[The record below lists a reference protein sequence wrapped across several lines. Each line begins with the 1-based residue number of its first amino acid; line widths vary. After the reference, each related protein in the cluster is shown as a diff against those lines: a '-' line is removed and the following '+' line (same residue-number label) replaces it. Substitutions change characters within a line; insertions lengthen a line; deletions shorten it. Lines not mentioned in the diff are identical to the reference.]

1 MSYVTAFFNAIGT
14 FLKKTWANATF
25 LGSAA
30 LGKAML
36 VATAATL
43 VVGTR
48 NFMQMRDMLAK
59 GQDILANKV
68 AAGGK
73 LPIVYGTR
81 RVGAQVVYMDTSS
94 NSSSHLF
101 VVYALSVGEVENILL
116 ESLEIDGNPLTD
128 RNQFRNG
135 GYIGSDKI
143 SSGAGS
149 LCTANQTTGSIDLTG
164 GTFGTNPASSGYR
177 YVFNAHHG
185 AATQT
190 ADPMLRASIGSQ
202 WTTAH
207 KLNGVAYIAASFIY
221 DAKGQFRGVPQITVQ
236 VQGKKIYDQR
246 QDSTNG
252 GSGSQRLAT
261 PSTYEWSDNP
271 AIIFQDYILNNQ
283 YGKGLPS
290 NKVNFSTFTTAANLC
305 DVQVDQPFFNGS
317 NKALTWSGSSG
328 DNYITI
334 NGTNADTDW
343 FQSKVSELLSLF
355 DANGNGVLD
364 SVEILEA
371 RRNGFFNE
379 TDVNYRIFIN
389 ASLTNN
395 YSSQTGSYQV
405 KPRRFVTNGYVD
417 GNKTVMQNA
426 NELLSNM
433 RGIFTYFNGSYELQV
448 EDVGSST
455 FNINDNHIIG
465 EAGISVT
472 YGDKDKR
479 ANKVIVEFFNAN
491 KKYELDTQIVLHTAS
506 VSGEDYTYDDG
517 GEVLE
522 IRAEFPYCTDP
533 YIAYNMGKAILTRS
547 RNQTR
552 VTFAATPELF
562 KTNVGDIVSLTYF
575 GLGFNNKLFRIE
587 LLEIQPSGLLT
598 VSMDEYFDVYTW
610 EVPPQEPLEELANI
624 PSAYAVLP
632 PAGLS
637 FTDSDASATSR
648 PFISWTLPTD
658 FPTHQFRVNV
668 KDSSGNQVKNSIID
682 VNNCDLNFLP
692 VDANYVA
699 SVTCLNSMGVES
711 SPATLTFT
719 IGDAPTGTP
728 DIKNDA
734 IVTDKV
740 NDLAITTGKIA
751 DLAITNA
758 KIANAII
765 DTAKIADASIT
776 TAKIANL
783 AVTDAKINSLTAN
796 KLTAGTIDA
805 SQITVTNLDAD
816 NISAGTLNANR
827 IQIDDVTLDTD
838 GNGNLIIKSGG
849 VSTGQIANGAITT
862 VLINDDAITTAKIID
877 DAVTNAL
884 IATDA
889 VNQDSIAANSVTAL
903 EIVANTITA
912 SEIAA
917 STITAAQIVS
927 NTITAGQIAANT
939 ITANEMAADSITA
952 TEIDVGTLSAI
963 SANMG
968 AITAGTINNTTNTP
982 TAGQE
987 PTGSQ
992 AGTAIDLAS
1001 GSFTFGN
1008 VNTFLY
1014 FNTTDGLVQGGLT
1027 PFSDTVNIYYQGST
1041 APSSPS
1047 DSSMTYTNTGAFSF
1061 TTNAPTGWTLGIP
1074 NTTDNI
1080 YVVQANIGRVG
1091 AGTAN
1096 ASWGA
1101 VSLLRAATV
1110 TGTSLATSPAVI
1122 SFTYAS
1128 PSATSPQSYSNSYTV
1143 TASGA
1148 YTHSVGITAT
1158 VAGGTWTSLG
1168 ASSITVSEV
1177 SGDTGEF
1184 TISSITHQ
1192 SNFEEKTWSW
1202 TVTHTS
1208 SGSTVSQSTLS
1219 INPLQQ

>member
-1 MSYVTAFFNAIGT
+1 MAVVSAFFAKIGSWIASVWT
-14 FLKKTWANATF
+14 NATF

-30 LGKAML
+30 LGRAML

-73 LPIVYGTR
+73 MPIVYGTR

-101 VVYALSVGEVENILL
+101 VVYALSVGEVENIML

-143 SSGAGS
+143 SSGSGS
-149 LCTANQTTGSIDLTG
+149 LCTADQTTGSVDLTG
-164 GTFGTNPASSGYR
+164 GTYGTNPAASGYR

-185 AATQT
+185 AATQA

-207 KLNGVAYIAASFIY
+207 KLNGIAYIAASFIY

-246 QDSTNG
+246 QDGTNG

-271 AIIFQDYILNNQ
+271 SLIFQDYILNDE

-305 DVQVDQPFFNGS
+305 DVQVEQPFFNGS
-317 NKALTWSGSSG
+317 NKALTWSGTSG
-328 DNYITI
+328 DNFITI
-334 NGTNADTDW
+334 HGSSADTDW
-343 FQSKVSELLSLF
+343 WQNKISEMLSLF
-355 DANGNGVLD
+355 DSDGNGVL
-364 SVEILEA
+364 SSAEILDA
-371 RRNGFFNE
+371 RRDGYFNE
-379 TDVNYRIFIN
+379 STVDYKIFIN
-389 ASLTNN
+389 ASLTSN
-395 YSSQTGSYQV
+395 YSSQVGSYRV

-433 RGIFTYFNGSYELQV
+433 RGIFTYFDGNYELQV

-455 FNINDNHIIG
+455 FNINDNHIIA
-465 EAGISVT
+465 EAGVSVT

-506 VSGEDYTYDDG
+506 ASGEDYTYDDG

-522 IRAEFPYCTDP
+522 IRAEFPFCTDP
-533 YIAYNMGKAILTRS
+533 YIAHNMGKAILTRS

-562 KTNVGDIVSLTYF
+562 KTNVGQIVSLTYA

-610 EVPPQEPLEELANI
+610 EVPPQEPLEELTNT

-632 PAGLS
+632 PANLA
-637 FTDSDASATSR
+637 FTDTDDSNTGR
-648 PFISWTLPTD
+648 PFITWTLPTN

-668 KDSSGNQVKNSIID
+668 KDSSGNQVKNTIID

-711 SPATLTFT
+711 SATTLTFT

-728 DIKNDA
+728 DIKDSA
-734 IVTDKV
+734 IVTDKLGNGAVTNVKV
-740 NDLAITTGKIA
+740 NDLSA
-751 DLAITNA
+751 
-758 KIANAII
+758 
-765 DTAKIADASIT
+765 
-776 TAKIANL
+776 
-783 AVTDAKINSLTAN
+783 AKINTGELNLGTANGMAVKQGKSGYTDNSTTGLWLGNDGGTTKLNIGSASKYLRFDGTNLLVAGDISASTGTISTSIAIGSGNNIFKADANGIYLGNASFGSAPFKVAMNGSLVATNATITGTLTAN
-796 KLTAGTIDA
+796 
-805 SQITVTNLDAD
+805 
-816 NISAGTLNANR
+816 NINTSMFQYVG
-827 IQIDDVTLDTD
+827 
-838 GNGNLIIKSGG
+838 GNLIIK
-849 VSTGQIANGAITT
+849 
-862 VLINDDAITTAKIID
+862 DDAITRAKIID
-877 DAVTNAL
+877 DAINNAL

-889 VNQDSIAANSVTAL
+889 VNQDSIAANSITAVK
-903 EIVANTITA
+903 IVARTIDA
-912 SEIAA
+912 SK
-917 STITAAQIVS
+917 IT
-927 NTITAGQIAANT
+927 
-939 ITANEMAADSITA
+939 
-952 TEIDVGTLSAI
+952 VGTLTSASGVFGVI
-963 SANMG
+963 SANNITTG
-968 AITAGTINNTTNTP
+968 TLNATNVAITNLNASNITTGDLNANRLKIDDVTI
-982 TAGQE
+982 
-987 PTGSQ
+987 
-992 AGTAIDLAS
+992 D
-1001 GSFTFGN
+1001 
-1008 VNTFLY
+1008 
-1014 FNTTDGLVQGGLT
+1014 TDGNGNLIIKSGGVST
-1027 PFSDTVNIYYQGST
+1027 PQISDNSVTTYTASTGAKYVDFDGTYPNGST
-1041 APSSPS
+1041 NE
-1047 DSSMTYTNTGAFSF
+1047 TR
-1061 TTNAPTGWTLGIP
+1061 LG
-1074 NTTDNI
+1074 
-1080 YVVQANIGRVG
+1080 YA
-1091 AGTAN
+1091 
-1096 ASWGA
+1096 
-1101 VSLLRAATV
+1101 AAT
-1110 TGTSLATSPAVI
+1110 GTQNGT
-1122 SFTYAS
+1122 
-1128 PSATSPQSYSNSYTV
+1128 
-1143 TASGA
+1143 SGA
-1148 YTHSVGITAT
+1148 YSPLEAVMVETGIVRLPNIANP
-1158 VAGGTWTSLG
+1158 A
-1168 ASSITVSEV
+1168 ITVLAFCPNTVDAVEDSDSFHLRLQYRRSSTAGNNNVTSNPYSDIELR
-1177 SGDTGEF
+1177 SQYDNTAEQNTGLQGIVPTNQAF
-1184 TISSITHQ
+1184 AHFYYQFRLTIRTTGVDAPASIGRTYGAA
-1192 SNFEEKTWSW
+1192 TIMAIT
-1202 TVTHTS
+1202 TVK
-1208 SGSTVSQSTLS
+1208 
-1219 INPLQQ
+1219 

>member
-1 MSYVTAFFNAIGT
+1 MSAVTAFFAKIGSWIA
-14 FLKKTWANATF
+14 KTWAEATF

-81 RVGAQVVYMDTSS
+81 RVGAQIVYMDTAS

-101 VVYALSVGEVENILL
+101 VVYAVSVGEVENILL
-116 ESLEIDGNPLTD
+116 ETLEIDGNPLTD

-149 LCTANQTTGSIDLTG
+149 LCTANQTTGSVDLTG

-207 KLNGVAYIAASFIY
+207 RLDGVAYIAASFIY
-221 DAKGQFRGVPQITVQ
+221 DSKGQFQGVPQITVQ

-271 AIIFQDYILNNQ
+271 AMIFQDYILNNE

-290 NKVNFSTFTTAANLC
+290 TKLNFSTFTTAANLC
-305 DVQVDQPFFNGS
+305 DVQVEQPFFNGS
-317 NKALTWSGSSG
+317 NQALTWSGTSG
-328 DNYITI
+328 DNFITI
-334 NGTNADTDW
+334 HGTNADTDW
-343 FQSKVSELLSLF
+343 WQNKVSEMLSLF
-355 DANGNGVLD
+355 DADGNGVL
-364 SVEILEA
+364 SAIEILDA
-371 RRNGFFNE
+371 RRDGYFNE
-379 TDVNYRIFIN
+379 NTVDYKIFIN
-389 ASLTNN
+389 ASLTSN
-395 YSSQTGSYQV
+395 YSSQTGSYRV

-433 RGIFTYFNGSYELQV
+433 RGIFTYFNGNYELQV

-455 FNINDNHIIG
+455 FNINDNHIIA

-479 ANKVIVEFFNAN
+479 ANKVVVEFFNAN
-491 KKYELDTQIVLHTAS
+491 KKYELDTQTVLHTAS

-522 IRAEFPYCTDP
+522 VRAEFPFCTDP

-562 KTNVGDIVSLTYF
+562 KTNVGDIVSLTYA
-575 GLGFNNKLFRIE
+575 GLGFNNKIFRIE
-587 LLEIQPSGLLT
+587 LLEIQPSGLLS

-632 PAGLS
+632 PTGLS
-637 FTDSDASATSR
+637 FTDTDASATGR
-648 PFISWTLPTD
+648 PFITWTLPTN
-658 FPTHQFRVNV
+658 FPTHQFRVNI
-668 KDSSGNQVKNSIID
+668 KDSSGNQVKNTIVD

-699 SVTCLNSMGVES
+699 SVTCLNSLGVES
-711 SPATLTFT
+711 TATTLTFT

-728 DIKNDA
+728 DIKDNA
-734 IVTDKV
+734 IVTDKLP
-740 NDLAITTGKIA
+740 DSTGTSDGVTGAKIA
-751 DLAITNA
+751 NLAITNA
-758 KIANAII
+758 KINDLNA
-765 DTAKIADASIT
+765 TKI
-776 TAKIANL
+776 
-783 AVTDAKINSLTAN
+783 
-796 KLTAGTIDA
+796 TAGTIATARLNVTDI
-805 SQITVTNLDAD
+805 ITAGNIIVDGD
-816 NISAGTLNANR
+816 NISDLTNDSAFINGGQVNTNVTAISGGVITTGTVNTARLNVADIISTGSIIVTGSNISNLTNNSGFVDASGAASAAPVQSVAGSTGAVSASTIITAGNIVVQGDNISDLTNNSSFINGAAVNSNVTNISGGAIQTGTVAAARIDVSGVISAGSIIVSSNLTDGSTSISGGNINTGTINANR
-827 IQIDDVTLDTD
+827 LQIDDVTIDTD
-838 GNGNLIIKSGG
+838 GNGNLIIKSNG
-849 VSTGQIANGAITT
+849 VDTAQIK
-862 VLINDDAITTAKIID
+862 DDAITDAK
-877 DAVTNAL
+877 VLNLNA
-884 IATDA
+884 
-889 VNQDSIAANSVTAL
+889 SK
-903 EIVANTITA
+903 
-912 SEIAA
+912 
-917 STITAAQIVS
+917 
-927 NTITAGQIAANT
+927 ITAGSIDSARINVDTLAVKKFADVKSTIISQTGGNFPLEVFGSVFQRASTNFSTQTTATGTYLSLAIGSVRNGAKYRAILSGVYGDCSGGFLEYSIDGSNYVQAAGG
-939 ITANEMAADSITA
+939 IQSITFA
-952 TEIDVGTLSAI
+952 
-963 SANMG
+963 
-968 AITAGTINNTTNTP
+968 AGTFRTYVIVY
-982 TAGQE
+982 
-987 PTGSQ
+987 
-992 AGTAIDLAS
+992 S
-1001 GSFTFGN
+1001 G
-1008 VNTFLY
+1008 
-1014 FNTTDGLVQGGLT
+1014 
-1027 PFSDTVNIYYQGST
+1027 
-1041 APSSPS
+1041 
-1047 DSSMTYTNTGAFSF
+1047 
-1061 TTNAPTGWTLGIP
+1061 
-1074 NTTDNI
+1074 
-1080 YVVQANIGRVG
+1080 
-1091 AGTAN
+1091 
-1096 ASWGA
+1096 
-1101 VSLLRAATV
+1101 
-1110 TGTSLATSPAVI
+1110 
-1122 SFTYAS
+1122 
-1128 PSATSPQSYSNSYTV
+1128 
-1143 TASGA
+1143 
-1148 YTHSVGITAT
+1148 
-1158 VAGGTWTSLG
+1158 
-1168 ASSITVSEV
+1168 
-1177 SGDTGEF
+1177 
-1184 TISSITHQ
+1184 TISGM
-1192 SNFEEKTWSW
+1192 
-1202 TVTHTS
+1202 S
-1208 SGSTVSQSTLS
+1208 SSQSTVSWRLRWTGQLRSTYQSLYVFIDNT
-1219 INPLQQ
+1219 Q